1 MVDREAGQFWFWLL
15 QTLVLPGPELP
26 SLLIYHFLQNFQ
38 FFFKNALHI
47 CWGIVFQNT
56 PPFFWPFLATN
67 ESFWVPMTCQDHKKL
82 RYSHLMEEKRPRI
95 LTEIYTKCRPT
106 PGHFSSTVSR
116 YLKILWFYHVIGTLI
131 DPQLAGECQK

>member
-1 MVDREAGQFWFWLL
+1 
-15 QTLVLPGPELP
+15 
-26 SLLIYHFLQNFQ
+26 
-38 FFFKNALHI
+38 
-47 CWGIVFQNT
+47 
-56 PPFFWPFLATN
+56 
-67 ESFWVPMTCQDHKKL
+67 
-82 RYSHLMEEKRPRI
+82 MEEKWPRI